1 MGLAL
6 GGGGARGFAHIG
18 VLKVL
23 EAEGILPGLLSGTS
37 MGGIVAAFLA
47 CGLSTE
53 QMEKEARR
61 LGKLPNII
69 KLLGDDFS
77 NLDYLVSGDSVTNY
91 LSGIKEINRQFDQ
104 VEIPLALCSVDML
117 TGEIIA
123 LQDGKI
129 LEALNATI
137 ALPGIIE
144 PVCQNGK
151 CLIDGGSLNNVP
163 SDFVRSMG
171 AEVVVA
177 VDVSPDIKN
186 EKFWKEQ
193 RLPAIAAA
201 NWRTNAIMVAHITS
215 ARQRAARTD
224 LIIRPELLPDI
235 TTLSGFK
242 YLSTIIEA
250 GAHAATENLPAIKK
264 LLKKKIFFF
273 GQKIVRAEPVEL

>member
-1 MGLAL
+1 
-6 GGGGARGFAHIG
+6 
-18 VLKVL
+18 KVL

-137 ALPGIIE
+137 ALPGI
-144 PVCQNGK
+144 
-151 CLIDGGSLNNVP
+151 
-163 SDFVRSMG
+163 
-171 AEVVVA
+171 
-177 VDVSPDIKN
+177 
-186 EKFWKEQ
+186 
-193 RLPAIAAA
+193 
-201 NWRTNAIMVAHITS
+201 
-215 ARQRAARTD
+215 
-224 LIIRPELLPDI
+224 
-235 TTLSGFK
+235 
-242 YLSTIIEA
+242 
-250 GAHAATENLPAIKK
+250 
-264 LLKKKIFFF
+264 
-273 GQKIVRAEPVEL
+273 